1 MTLKESIKQAHPIY
15 YVADLKR
22 TENFYTETLGLEK
35 AWFFEPNI
43 LGIKVLPGF
52 LLVFCEDREKI
63 RNERTPA
70 IVFAVEDVDGLYAAL
85 LGKGVVFEGPPE
97 DRPYGRI
104 VSFTDPDGYE
114 FDLCG

>member
-1 MTLKESIKQAHPIY
+1 MTLATSIKEAHPIY

-22 TENFYTETLGLEK
+22 TESFYTDTLGLEK

-43 LGIKVLPGF
+43 LGVKVLPGF
-52 LLVFCEDREKI
+52 LLVFCEDPTKI
-63 RNERTPA
+63 RAKEQPA
-70 IVFAVEDVDGLYAAL
+70 VVFAVEDVDGLYAEL
-85 LGKGVVFEGPPE
+85 KGKGVVFQGPPQ

-104 VSFTDPDGYE
+104 ASFTDPDGYA